1 MQNHNM
7 VNNLNSKGQLKESQV
22 SNYINMNEVEP
33 KNRTGTKEATDAIHD
48 VFMVGEYNQR
58 QEKKLIKER
67 LNMKREHSN

>member
-1 MQNHNM
+1 
-7 VNNLNSKGQLKESQV
+7 
-22 SNYINMNEVEP
+22 MNEVEP